1 MTIKDPQLES
11 FAKQIKAAKK
21 RGDILEEQSISRKR
35 AAYKREDAT
44 YKRPKLSGETTVV
57 SESASQV
64 SRQTATH
71 GIRHTHAPHTLHARF
86 APLATHIHT
95 HTHATG

>member
-1 MTIKDPQLES
+1 MTIKDPQLAS
-11 FAKQIKAAKK
+11 FAKQIRAAKK
-21 RGDILEEQSISRKR
+21 RGDILEEQIVSQKR
-35 AAYKREDAT
+35 AAYREDPT

-86 APLATHIHT
+86 AP
-95 HTHATG
+95 